1 MGRIFGRKDDKD
13 KKEFEKTLVAS
24 HVAGRSQ
31 ARAMKL
37 TDQQQLN
44 SLGRAYY
51 LQQDENVQNLLMENA
66 PYLIPAFS
74 RLNATSKI
82 DDKKDRRLM
91 QLYFKDLLLHLQME
105 LAEDGDAVMRSLIKA
120 LGINAEYR
128 ILDAVGGYR
137 GRLVTE
143 EIERTTVR
151 VEQPKKKGIL

>member
-1 MGRIFGRKDDKD
+1 MKFFGRGDDKE
-13 KKEFEKTLVAS
+13 KKAMQTNIISS
-24 HVAGRSQ
+24 HVAGRAQ
-31 ARAMKL
+31 ARGMGAHEAL
-37 TDQQQLN
+37 RRE
-44 SLGRAYY
+44 SLGRGFF
-51 LQQDENVQNLLMENA
+51 LQEDEQVDYILREYC

-82 DDKKDRRLM
+82 DRERDRRLM

-105 LAEDGDAVMRSLIKA
+105 LAEDGDAVMRSLIKS

-128 ILDAVGGYR
+128 ILDAMGGYR

-151 VEQPKKKGIL
+151 VEQPKKKGFL